1 MPVSEKHLLM
11 EIRSLIPSKRFLR
24 QLVEEVLTHGQDS
37 ESEAHSFYQACL
49 HFVRTEGFRRGR
61 KRPIPLMLPDC
72 VRILEKYDKPFLHF
86 LISLL
91 SLEEES
97 AQKIR
102 QLAEEA
108 NGESVWDLPETA
120 EEFHNIVEATMTRA
134 KEELELSWDDDRL
147 RFFTAAAVTIRVS
160 DDDEQES
167 AADLEIPS
175 MTEVLEVISAIEPDD
190 PFWTHFDVFLEKVEA
205 IRSEKQDHSQR
216 KQELDTALEE
226 LKADY
231 ADVLTGFF
239 SLSFNGWNSDSVVT
253 ETSSQVLDNLHKLR
267 TTLEKHQELSAAKP
281 KNVKEAQDI
290 RSHLNELEQEVVSLW
305 QAVDAC
311 FAEAEADAE
320 DYQDGEPHES
330 DEPELP
336 EEPVDESDS
345 VLEDVI
351 QAEVVLPET
360 IEAQAEEAVAE
371 VVESLPEEFIEEP
384 ASPEEFVYEEEPYES
399 ETYQE
404 EDTVLNMVSEGDLA
418 GAYWLAKGREER
430 GETVPLPSWLI
441 GAMESSRYLLTPGF
455 RLARDFTFPIKN
467 YLHDPDPLAALC
479 AVGAGLIAA
488 LLEPTSNAMLW
499 LFPQEHLPNLQRII
513 DIVRAFSKDGIS
525 LSRRDLLSISN
536 QEQRDLMIAEAARRC
551 REITAVNARRKFG
564 LPRVNRIWKK
574 LFAEGEELRRALDI
588 IGADDRSALETVRE
602 VIAVWST
609 TDQIVERINE
619 IDAKLMRKKDK
630 PIAEH
635 ERARLIRIV
644 LEVVGAAEEWLLL
657 VEHSD
662 LDRNDWKQVQ
672 ITKLRTDFETY
683 LEPCLTELD
692 AALTSSGRESIGLR
706 YIRDNLLL
714 LQNYM
719 AGSAARI
726 RPEFSWAFQ
735 QSDSIEEV
743 LAKRLLWCPQ
753 LELQDNGLPTKSDL
767 SLLPDCLESQP
778 SWAKVTQ
785 EHYLAWLKKQDH
797 RFLDQIL
804 DALDVDSES
813 KEELRERAAKNLQ
826 GSLDCLQQEIRETSI
841 KIEAA
846 LVNGVLTEEQRSEF
860 AAEVESIDV
869 ANTLNFAQVFRKL
882 SNISAQLD
890 EQVKSR
896 IEHQQEIWSDLSP
909 RLEEIASAEEAE
921 QARNLV
927 KEAFETGDTRVI
939 DEYIAH
945 VRDHLERSEPLALT
959 SEKEQIRDYLKEF
972 SEFRHSLMRS
982 HSPLSAAHRAA
993 RDGKS
998 WLGLQ
1003 YGNISTKQLEQTK
1016 RAFEAWRSLG
1026 NRRKGTLAQSITD
1039 LFTFLGY
1046 TITEPVREQPF
1057 PPEPSSH
1064 LHLTVHMTAS
1074 DQARPFQQLG
1084 SRLPTFD
1091 VLMVWERPGADNLG
1105 TAVKEAKLGRQGT
1118 IVLYFGRIGELV
1130 RREITRMTRRQNL
1143 PLAILDETLFLF
1155 LTGERDA
1162 HLRAYL
1168 RCSVPY
1174 GTAIPYTPQVMG
1186 DVPSEMFYGREKAAS
1201 MLLQRD
1207 GSCIVYG
1214 GRQMGKSALLRYVR
1228 RQAHNP
1234 ERRQFAWV
1242 EDVKTLGDSYSN
1254 EEPSKI
1260 WSRLWDNLESA
1271 GLVSGKMPSDE
1282 EIIRRLE
1289 QLLKKDQT
1297 LQIILMLD
1305 EADNF
1310 LNYDAAEEFRV
1321 VSQFRRLMTDSDRR
1335 FKVIFAGLQHVQRF
1349 QSMPNQPLAHFGA
1362 PILVG
1367 PLEEEAAVK
1376 LVREPLEAL
1385 GFELDDACV
1394 YRILSF
1400 TNYHPGLIQFFCY
1413 YLLERLYSKHEVL
1426 PSPYRPIK
1434 ITKEDVE
1441 YIYLQDDV
1449 RNRIR
1454 ERFEWTLALD
1464 PRYQVIVWAMIVAQM
1479 EIRDSFS
1486 REFTVGHLFSIA
1498 REFWPAEFN
1507 NVSSDEFRG
1516 LLRELVGLG
1525 VLAAPSGHYRLKSP
1539 NLVRIMGDHDD
1550 IADRLLSFV
1559 DEPARKEIETDS
1571 FHEQIDEKSQLYSV
1585 FTYEQARNIDREHDF
1600 RVLTASSALGLDFME
1615 ASIKHLFASV
1625 EKVSLKRMSISVMSA
1640 EDLQNEIDKERNRAK
1655 KNKKEHVVL
1664 YQIIDQPQVSPLEAI
1679 KAAYRYFESSQN
1691 KRRRVSFFFAINPQT
1706 YWEIRQD
1713 DPGFVDHLDEE
1724 GRIIGVQNWNHWGIR
1739 QRLDNENKLSTDE
1752 IRAAIMEA
1760 GGGWPYLLDEILHLT
1775 GNDKDAQVGAQEVKQ
1790 RLINDEGY
1798 RQLFLDKLQL
1808 PNNPAVNAVLELL
1821 VSEEEPV
1828 PLELITPSYGEP
1840 LAELTDK
1847 HCDDAVLLLKQFGV
1861 VSLEDE
1867 DLVVIDPTVRMV
1879 LSQS

>member
-1 MPVSEKHLLM
+1 MPVSEKQLLM

-24 QLVEEVLTHGQDS
+24 ELVEEVLTRGQDS

-49 HFVRTEGFRRGR
+49 HSVRTEGFRRGS
-61 KRPIPLMLPDC
+61 KRPISLMLPNC
-72 VRILEKYDKPFLHF
+72 VRVLEKHDSPFLHF
-86 LISLL
+86 IVSLL
-91 SLEEES
+91 ALEKEN

-102 QLAEEA
+102 RLAEEA
-108 NGESVWDLPETA
+108 FGESVWDPPETA
-120 EEFHNIVEATMTRA
+120 EEFHNTVKVTMARA
-134 KEELELSWDDDRL
+134 REELGVPWDDERL
-147 RFFTAAAVTIRVS
+147 RFFTAAAVTVRVT
-160 DDDEQES
+160 DVEEEES

-175 MTEVLEVISAIEPDD
+175 MMQVLEIISAIEPDD
-190 PFWTHFDVFLEKVEA
+190 PFWTHFDVFLEKAEA
-205 IRSEKQDHSQR
+205 IREEKQDHNHR
-216 KQELDTALEE
+216 KQKSDAALHEF
-226 LKADY
+226 KGKY
-231 ADVLTGFF
+231 ADILNDFF
-239 SLSFNGWNSDSVVT
+239 CMSIEGWSSDSLLG
-253 ETSSQVLDNLHKLR
+253 ERCSQVLDDLPKLGAA
-267 TTLEKHQELSAAKP
+267 LQKHQEISVIRP
-281 KNVKEAQDI
+281 SNVREAQDI
-290 RSHLNELEQEVVSLW
+290 RNQLSQLEEEITALW
-305 QAVDAC
+305 RAVDAC
-311 FAEAEADAE
+311 FEQSAGDAE
-320 DYQDGEPHES
+320 EETDSEPHEHRESNES
-330 DEPELP
+330 DVSETV
-336 EEPVDESDS
+336 EEPLDESDS
-345 VLEDVI
+345 AVEDAP
-351 QAEVVLPET
+351 QPEVASTET
-360 IEAQAEEAVAE
+360 IELQTEEAVTA
-371 VVESLPEEFIEEP
+371 VTESLPDK
-384 ASPEEFVYEEEPYES
+384 SVPEEKTQRIEPN
-399 ETYQE
+399 QE
-404 EDTVLNMVSEGDLA
+404 ENTVLQMIVEGDLA
-418 GAYWLAKGREER
+418 GAYWLAKAHEER
-430 GETVPLPSWLI
+430 GEILPVPPWLI
-441 GAMESSRYLLTPGF
+441 AAMESSRYLLLPGF
-455 RLARDFTFPIKN
+455 RLARDFTFPTKY
-467 YLHDPDPLAALC
+467 YLHDADPQAELC
-479 AVGAGLIAA
+479 AVGVGLIAS

-499 LFPQEHLPNLQRII
+499 LFPQDHLPNLQRII
-513 DIVRAFSKDGIS
+513 EVVRSFSKDGIS

-536 QEQRDLMIAEAARRC
+536 QEQRELMIAEAARRC
-551 REITAVNARRKFG
+551 REITAVNSRRKFG

-574 LFAEGEELRRALDI
+574 LFAEGEELRTALDT
-588 IGADDRSALETVRE
+588 IGADERSARAVVRE
-602 VIAVWST
+602 VIAAWST
-609 TDQIVERINE
+609 TDQIVERIKE
-619 IDAKLMRKKDK
+619 IDAMLMRKKDK
-630 PIAEH
+630 PIADY
-635 ERARLIRIV
+635 ERDRLIRIV

-672 ITKLRTDFETY
+672 ITKLRTDFDAY
-683 LEPCLTELD
+683 LEPCLAELD
-692 AALTSSGRESIGLR
+692 AAISNSGSESIGLR
-706 YIRDNLLL
+706 YIKDNLLL
-714 LQNYM
+714 LQSYM
-719 AGSAARI
+719 EGTVSRR
-726 RPEFSWAFQ
+726 RPDISWAFQ

-743 LAKRLLWCPQ
+743 MAKRLLWCPE
-753 LELQDNGLPTKSDL
+753 LDLQDNALPTKSDL
-767 SLLPDCLESQP
+767 SLLPDCLGPEP
-778 SWAKVTQ
+778 NWAKLSE

-804 DALDVDSES
+804 DALDSDGES
-813 KEELRERAAKNLQ
+813 KEELRERAAKELQ
-826 GSLDCLQQEIRETSI
+826 GSRDSLQEQIRENSI

-860 AAEVESIDV
+860 AAQVESIDV
-869 ANTLNFAQVFRKL
+869 STTLNFAQVFRKL
-882 SNISAQLD
+882 SIISAQLH
-890 EQVKSR
+890 EQVQNR
-896 IEHQQEIWSDLSP
+896 IEHLQKIWSELSP

-927 KEAFETGDTRVI
+927 KKAFDAADTRVV

-945 VRDHLERSEPLALT
+945 VRDHLERNEPLALT
-959 SEKEQIRDYLKEF
+959 AEKEQVRDYLKEF
-972 SEFRHSLMRS
+972 SEFRHVLMRS

-1003 YGNISTKQLEQTK
+1003 YGNISTKQLEQTNK
-1016 RAFEAWRSLG
+1016 AFEAWRSLG
-1026 NRRKGTLAQSITD
+1026 NRRKGTLTQSITD

-1046 TITEPVREQPF
+1046 TITEPVREQSF
-1057 PPEPSSH
+1057 PPESSSH
-1064 LHLTVHMTAS
+1064 LHLTIHMTAS
-1074 DQARPFQQLG
+1074 DQARPFQQFG
-1084 SRLPTFD
+1084 SRFPTFD

-1162 HLRAYL
+1162 HLRAFL

-1186 DVPSEMFYGREKAAS
+1186 DVPSEMFYGREKVAS

-1214 GRQMGKSALLRYVR
+1214 GRQMGKSALLRSVR

-1234 ERRQFAWV
+1234 ERRQFAWI

-1260 WSRLWDNLESA
+1260 WSRLWDHLYSE
-1271 GLVSGKMPSDE
+1271 GLVSGKMPNDD
-1282 EIIRRLE
+1282 EIIRRVE

-1310 LNYDAAEEFRV
+1310 LNYDASEEFRV
-1321 VSQFRRLMTDSDRR
+1321 VSQFRRLMTDSERR

-1376 LVREPLEAL
+1376 LVREPLVAL

-1426 PSPYRPIK
+1426 PSPFRPIK

-1479 EIRDSFS
+1479 ETRDSFS
-1486 REFTVGHLFSIA
+1486 REFTVGQLFSMA

-1507 NVSSDEFRG
+1507 DVSSDEFRG

-1525 VLAAPSGHYRLKSP
+1525 VLASPGGQYRLKSP

-1585 FTYEQARNIDREHDF
+1585 FTYEQARNIDREQDF
-1600 RVLTASSALGLDFME
+1600 RVVTASSALGLDIVE
-1615 ASIKHLFASV
+1615 ESIKHLYASD
-1625 EKVSLKRMSISVMSA
+1625 EQVSFRRMSISVTSA
-1640 EDLQNEIDKERNRAK
+1640 EDLLNEVEKARNRTK
-1655 KNKKEHVVL
+1655 KNEKEHVVL
-1664 YQIIDQPQVSPLEAI
+1664 YQIVDQPQVSPIEVI
-1679 KAAYRYFESSQN
+1679 KAAYRYYQSSQN
-1691 KRRRVSFFFAINPQT
+1691 KRRRVSFFFALNPQT
-1706 YWEIRQD
+1706 YWDLRQD
-1713 DPGFVDHLDEE
+1713 DPDFVDLLDEE
-1724 GRIIGVQNWNHWGIR
+1724 GYIIGVQTWNHWGIR
-1739 QRLDNENKLSTDE
+1739 QRLDNESKLSTDE
-1752 IRAAIMEA
+1752 IRTAIIDA
-1760 GGGWPYLLDEILHLT
+1760 GGSWPYLLDEIMHLT
-1775 GNDKDAQVGAQEVKQ
+1775 GTDKDVQVGAQEVRH
-1790 RLINDEGY
+1790 RLMNDEDY
-1798 RQLFLDKLQL
+1798 RQLFLNKIQL
-1808 PNNPAVNAVLELL
+1808 PSNPAVHAVLELL
-1821 VSEEEPV
+1821 VSEEEPI

-1840 LAELTDK
+1840 LNELTDK
-1847 HCDDAVLLLKQFGV
+1847 HCEDAILLLKQFEV
-1861 VSLEDE
+1861 IDLEDG
-1867 DLVVIDPTVRMV
+1867 DLIVLDPTVRMV
-1879 LSQS
+1879 LSRS